1 MIIKQLTIENFGI
14 YKGFHEID
22 LSVTKDKPI
31 ILFGG
36 LNGGGKTTFLDA
48 LQLVLYGKHAKCS
61 NRGTEAFSTY
71 LANTKNRY
79 AEESEHVELSITFRH
94 STDTNTKEFRVIRNW
109 NVSGK
114 SDTRDKVKVF
124 CDGEEDRHLSQ
135 YWDEFVNEFIPLSLS
150 DLFFF
155 DGEKIEN
162 LAHPDRSSELIRTG
176 IENLLGLDL
185 LSQLQIDLG
194 NVERKRKSANLD
206 DSVMQK
212 VISCEADIGDQDIVV
227 HDLRTDLANLD
238 KQASEYNLSINKSR
252 QKVRNAGAHLIEE
265 RDSIK
270 FELGA
275 IEQKLRANQ
284 QGRVKLDAGCGPL
297 ALVSNLINQTKQ
309 QINLEQQATQ
319 AKVIEGA
326 ICAYEQTIK
335 ASLTEA
341 GVNKQALSKVA
352 ETMLEL
358 ANERQKVVST
368 ECYINSNV
376 AIFNGLNEKL
386 ATDSIERK
394 QFAEERTLL
403 LEAQALFDKKLESV
417 PDYETVQHLLNE
429 LAECEVMFKN
439 TQTVKKQKLVLLE
452 QAAARLDVL
461 NQRYSNLLTQQSKDT
476 FEQKRAGQVAEH
488 IGKLKSTMQSFAEKL
503 VAENVD
509 YLQSHI
515 SKKFHDLSRKE
526 KLINGILICPTS
538 FELTL
543 QDNNNQTMSPSRLS
557 AGERQLLAIA
567 VLWGLAEASGKE
579 IPTVI
584 DTPLGRLDGE
594 HRNKL
599 INNYFPNASQQVIL
613 LSTDEEINGQYYEQ
627 LNPAICREYHIQYN
641 ELEQS
646 SAFTEGYF

>member
-1 MIIKQLTIENFGI
+1 MIIKKLTIENFGI

-22 LSVTKDKPI
+22 LSVTKDKPV

-61 NRGTEAFSTY
+61 NRGSEAFSTY
-71 LANTKNRY
+71 LTNTKNRY
-79 AEESEHVELSITFRH
+79 SEESEHVELSITFTH
-94 STDTNTKEFRVIRNW
+94 STDTNTKEFTVVRNW
-109 NVSGK
+109 KVSGK

-124 CDGEEDRHLSQ
+124 CDGEEDHHLSQ

-185 LSQLQIDLG
+185 LSQLQIDLS
-194 NVERKRKSANLD
+194 NVERKRKSANLN

-212 VISCEADIGDQDIVV
+212 VISCEAEIGNQDIVV
-227 HDLRTDLANLD
+227 HDLRTELANLD

-275 IEQKLRANQ
+275 IEQKLKANQ

-297 ALVSNLINQTKQ
+297 ALVSKLINQTKQ

-326 ICAYEQTIK
+326 ICAYEQTIT

-341 GVNKQALSKVA
+341 GVNKQALDKVA
-352 ETMLEL
+352 ETMLGL
-358 ANERQKVVST
+358 ANERQKVVGT
-368 ECYINSNV
+368 ECYINSDV
-376 AIFNGLNEKL
+376 AIFNGLDEKL
-386 ATDSIERK
+386 AADSIERK
-394 QFAEERTLL
+394 QFAEERTQL

-429 LAECEVMFKN
+429 LAEYEVMFKN

-452 QAAARLDVL
+452 QATAKLDVL

-488 IGKLKSTMQSFAEKL
+488 IGKLKNTMQSFAEKL
-503 VAENVD
+503 VAENVE
-509 YLQSHI
+509 YLQAHI
-515 SKKFHDLSRKE
+515 SKKFYDLSRKD
-526 KLINGILICPTS
+526 KLINGIIICPTS

-543 QDNNNQTMSPSRLS
+543 LDNNNQAMPPSRLS

-613 LSTDEEINGQYYEQ
+613 LSTDEEINGQYYKQ
-627 LNPAICREYHIQYN
+627 LSHAICREYHIQYN
-641 ELEQS
+641 ELQQS